1 VVYAGGVDI
10 AIDAVGTSMVRNQAI
25 KAVMPGG
32 TVVLMGLH
40 EDETSIPTNYIIRQE
55 IHLIGSFCYTREA
68 FSTAV
73 DLISRHIVKP
83 TPEWLVERPLS
94 AGQASIEEL
103 LAGTAPVTKIVL
115 IP

>member
-1 VVYAGGVDI
+1 
-10 AIDAVGTSMVRNQAI
+10 MVRNQAI

-32 TVVLMGLH
+32 TVILMGLH

-83 TPEWLVERPLS
+83 TAEWLVERPLS
-94 AGQASIEEL
+94 AGQTSIEEL
-103 LAGTAPVTKIVL
+103 IAGTAPVTKIVL